1 MNIRVVA
8 VAALALALA
17 GCITNTS
24 GERVEDS
31 RVIVDN
37 GMFAA
42 HVRSL
47 GQVCRQTKSGFMEV
61 QVELQND
68 DTCDFSM
75 LYRFQWFDADGMLI
89 EESAPVCKHAFA
101 HGRDK
106 FFLRGVSESALA
118 KDFRLVVRNK

>member
-1 MNIRVVA
+1 MNIRIA
-8 VAALALALA
+8 VMSAMALVLA

-75 LYRFQWFDADGMLI
+75 LYRFQWLDADGVLI
-89 EESAPVCKHAFA
+89 EESSPVWKHAFA
-101 HGRDK
+101 HGRDR
-106 FFLRGVSESALA
+106 FFLKGVSESVLA

>member
-1 MNIRVVA
+1 MNIKIA
-8 VAALALALA
+8 VMSAMALVLA

-31 RVIVDN
+31 RVVVDN
-37 GMFAA
+37 GAFAA

-75 LYRFQWFDADGMLI
+75 LYRFQWLDADGFLI
-89 EESAPVCKHAFA
+89 GESSPVWKHAFA
-101 HGRDK
+101 HGRDRFYLK
-106 FFLRGVSESALA
+106 GVSESVLA
-118 KDFRLVVRNK
+118 KDFRLVIRNK

>member
-1 MNIRVVA
+1 MNIRILA
-8 VAALALALA
+8 VTALSLALG

-31 RVIVDN
+31 RLIVDN
-37 GMFAA
+37 DMFAA

-47 GQVCRQTKSGFMEV
+47 GQTCGSTKTGFLEA

-68 DTCDFSM
+68 DTSDFSFQ
-75 LYRFQWFDADGMLI
+75 YRFQWLDADGFLI
-89 EESAPVCKHAFA
+89 GESSPVWKHAFA

-106 FFLRGVSESALA
+106 FYLRGVSESVQA
-118 KDFRLVVRNK
+118 KDFRLVIRNK

>member
-1 MNIRVVA
+1 MNIRIA
-8 VAALALALA
+8 VMSAMALVLA

-47 GQVCRQTKSGFMEV
+47 GQVCRQTKSGFLEV

-75 LYRFQWFDADGMLI
+75 LYRFQWLDADGFLI
-89 EESAPVCKHAFA
+89 EESSPVWKHAFA

-106 FFLRGVSESALA
+106 FYLRGVSESALA
-118 KDFRLVVRNK
+118 KDFRLVIRNK

>member
-1 MNIRVVA
+1 MNIRIA
-8 VAALALALA
+8 VMSAMALVLA

-31 RVIVDN
+31 RVVGDN

-75 LYRFQWFDADGMLI
+75 LYRFQWLDADGFLI
-89 EESAPVCKHAFA
+89 GESSPVWKHAFA

-106 FFLRGVSESALA
+106 FYLRGVSESVLA

>member
-8 VAALALALA
+8 VAAVALVLT
-17 GCITNTS
+17 GCIMNTS

-47 GQVCRQTKSGFMEV
+47 GQVCRQAKSGFMEV
-61 QVELQND
+61 QVELQNE

-75 LYRFQWFDADGMLI
+75 LYRFQWLDADGMLI
-89 EESAPVCKHAFA
+89 EESAPVWKHAFA

>member
-1 MNIRVVA
+1 MNIRIA
-8 VAALALALA
+8 VMSAMALVLA

-31 RVIVDN
+31 RVVVDN

-47 GQVCRQTKSGFMEV
+47 GQVCRQTKSGFLEV

-75 LYRFQWFDADGMLI
+75 LYRFQWLDADGFLI
-89 EESAPVCKHAFA
+89 EESSPVWKHAFA

-106 FFLRGVSESALA
+106 FYLRGVSESVLA
-118 KDFRLVVRNK
+118 KDFRLVIRNK

>member
-1 MNIRVVA
+1 MNIRIVA
-8 VAALALALA
+8 VAALALVLA

-31 RVIVDN
+31 RVVVDN

-47 GQVCRQTKSGFMEV
+47 GQVCRQTKSGFLEV

-75 LYRFQWFDADGMLI
+75 LYRFQWLDADGFLI
-89 EESAPVCKHAFA
+89 GESVPVWKHAFA

-106 FFLRGVSESALA
+106 FYLKGVSESVLA

>member
-1 MNIRVVA
+1 MNIRIA
-8 VAALALALA
+8 VMSAMALVLT

-31 RVIVDN
+31 RVIIDN

-42 HVRSL
+42 HLRSL
-47 GQVCRQTKSGFMEV
+47 GQVCRQTKSGLLEV

-75 LYRFQWFDADGMLI
+75 LYRFQWLDADGILI
-89 EESAPVCKHAFA
+89 EESSPVWKCDTV

-106 FFLRGVSESALA
+106 FFLKGVSESVLA
-118 KDFRLVVRNK
+118 KDFRLVVRNY

>member
-1 MNIRVVA
+1 MNIGIA
-8 VAALALALA
+8 VMSAMALVLA

-24 GERVEDS
+24 GERIEDS
-31 RVIVDN
+31 RVVVDN

-68 DTCDFSM
+68 DTSDFSM
-75 LYRFQWFDADGMLI
+75 LYRFQWLDADGMLI
-89 EESAPVCKHAFA
+89 EESSPVWRHAFA
-101 HGRDK
+101 HGRDR
-106 FFLRGVSESALA
+106 FFLKGVSESVLA
-118 KDFRLVVRNK
+118 KDFRLVIRNK

>member
-1 MNIRVVA
+1 MNIRIVA
-8 VAALALALA
+8 LSVLALVLA

-31 RVIVDN
+31 RVVVDN
-37 GMFAA
+37 GAFAA

-75 LYRFQWFDADGMLI
+75 LYRFQWLDADGFLI
-89 EESAPVCKHAFA
+89 GESSPVWKHAFA
-101 HGRDK
+101 HGRDRFYLK
-106 FFLRGVSESALA
+106 GVSESVLA
-118 KDFRLVVRNK
+118 KVFRLVIRNT

>member
-8 VAALALALA
+8 VAAVTPVLA

-24 GERVEDS
+24 GERIEDS
-31 RVIVDN
+31 RVVVDN

-68 DTCDFSM
+68 DTSDFSM
-75 LYRFQWFDADGMLI
+75 LYRFQWLDADGMLI
-89 EESAPVCKHAFA
+89 EESSPVWRHAFA
-101 HGRDK
+101 HGRDR
-106 FFLRGVSESALA
+106 FFLKGVSESVLA

>member
-1 MNIRVVA
+1 MNIRFA
-8 VAALALALA
+8 VMSAMAFVLT

-31 RVIVDN
+31 RVVVDN

-75 LYRFQWFDADGMLI
+75 LYRFQWLDADGFLI
-89 EESAPVCKHAFA
+89 GESSPVWKPAFA
-101 HGRDK
+101 HGRDRFYLK
-106 FFLRGVSESALA
+106 GVSESVLA
-118 KDFRLVVRNK
+118 KDFRLVIRNK

>member
-1 MNIRVVA
+1 MNIRIA
-8 VAALALALA
+8 VMSAMALVLA

-31 RVIVDN
+31 RVVVDN

-75 LYRFQWFDADGMLI
+75 LYRFQWLDADGFLI
-89 EESAPVCKHAFA
+89 EESSPVWKHAFA

-106 FFLRGVSESALA
+106 FYLRGVSESVLA
-118 KDFRLVVRNK
+118 KDFRLVIRNK

>member
-1 MNIRVVA
+1 MKIRIV
-8 VAALALALA
+8 ALASLSLVLT

-61 QVELQND
+61 QVEMQND
-68 DTCDFSM
+68 DTSDFAL
-75 LYRFQWFDADGMLI
+75 LYRFQWLDADGMLI
-89 EESAPVCKHAFA
+89 EESVPVWKHAFA

-106 FFLRGVSESALA
+106 FFIRGVSESVLA

>member
-1 MNIRVVA
+1 MNIRIA
-8 VAALALALA
+8 VMSAMALVLA

-31 RVIVDN
+31 RVVVDN

-75 LYRFQWFDADGMLI
+75 LYRFQWLDADGFLI
-89 EESAPVCKHAFA
+89 EESSPVWKHAFA

-106 FFLRGVSESALA
+106 FYLKGVSESVLA

>member
-1 MNIRVVA
+1 MNIRIA
-8 VAALALALA
+8 VMSAMALVLA

-47 GQVCRQTKSGFMEV
+47 GQVCRQTKAGFMEV

-75 LYRFQWFDADGMLI
+75 LYRFQWLDADGFLI
-89 EESAPVCKHAFA
+89 GESSPVWKHAFA

-106 FFLRGVSESALA
+106 FYLRGVSESVLA
-118 KDFRLVVRNK
+118 KDFRLVIRNK

>member
-8 VAALALALA
+8 VAALALVLA

-75 LYRFQWFDADGMLI
+75 LYRFQWLDADGMLI
-89 EESAPVCKHAFA
+89 EESSPVWKHAFA

-106 FFLRGVSESALA
+106 FFLKGVSESVLA

>member
-8 VAALALALA
+8 VAAVTLVLA

-31 RVIVDN
+31 RVVVDN

-61 QVELQND
+61 QV
-68 DTCDFSM
+68 
-75 LYRFQWFDADGMLI
+75 
-89 EESAPVCKHAFA
+89 
-101 HGRDK
+101 
-106 FFLRGVSESALA
+106 
-118 KDFRLVVRNK
+118 

>member
-1 MNIRVVA
+1 MNIRIA
-8 VAALALALA
+8 VMSAMVLVLA

-31 RVIVDN
+31 RVVVDN

-75 LYRFQWFDADGMLI
+75 LYRFQWLDADGFLI
-89 EESAPVCKHAFA
+89 EESSPVWKHAFA

-106 FFLRGVSESALA
+106 FYLKGVSESVLA

>member
-1 MNIRVVA
+1 MNIRIA
-8 VAALALALA
+8 VMTAMALVLA

-31 RVIVDN
+31 RVVVDN

-75 LYRFQWFDADGMLI
+75 LYRFQWLDADGFLI
-89 EESAPVCKHAFA
+89 EESSPVWKHAFA

-106 FFLRGVSESALA
+106 FYLRGVSESALA
-118 KDFRLVVRNK
+118 KDFRLVIRNK

>member
-1 MNIRVVA
+1 MNIRIVA
-8 VAALALALA
+8 MSALALVLA

-31 RVIVDN
+31 RLVVDN

-68 DTCDFSM
+68 DTSDFGL
-75 LYRFQWFDADGMLI
+75 LYRFQWLDADGVLI
-89 EESAPVCKHAFA
+89 EESLPVWKQAFV

-106 FFLRGVSESALA
+106 FFLKGVSESVLA

>member
-1 MNIRVVA
+1 MNIRIA
-8 VAALALALA
+8 VMSAMALVLA

-31 RVIVDN
+31 RVVVDN

-47 GQVCRQTKSGFMEV
+47 GQVCRQTKAGFMEV

-75 LYRFQWFDADGMLI
+75 LYRFQWLDADGFLI
-89 EESAPVCKHAFA
+89 GESSPVWKHAFA

-106 FFLRGVSESALA
+106 FYLKGVSESVLA

>member
-8 VAALALALA
+8 VAALALVLA
-17 GCITNTS
+17 GCITNTC

-47 GQVCRQTKSGFMEV
+47 GQVCRQTKSGFREV

-75 LYRFQWFDADGMLI
+75 LYRFQWLDADGFLI
-89 EESAPVCKHAFA
+89 GESAPVWKYAFA

-106 FFLRGVSESALA
+106 FFLKGTSESVLA
-118 KDFRLVVRNK
+118 KDFRLVIRNK

>member
-1 MNIRVVA
+1 MNIGIA
-8 VAALALALA
+8 VMSAMALVLA

-24 GERVEDS
+24 GERIEDS
-31 RVIVDN
+31 RVVVDN

-75 LYRFQWFDADGMLI
+75 LYRFQWLDADGFLI
-89 EESAPVCKHAFA
+89 GESSPVWKHAFA

-106 FFLRGVSESALA
+106 FFLKGTSESVLA
-118 KDFRLVVRNK
+118 KDFRLVIRNK

>member
-1 MNIRVVA
+1 MNIRIA
-8 VAALALALA
+8 VLSAMALVLA

-31 RVIVDN
+31 RVVVDN

-75 LYRFQWFDADGMLI
+75 LYRFQWLDADGFLI
-89 EESAPVCKHAFA
+89 GESAPVWKHAFA

-106 FFLRGVSESALA
+106 FYLRGVSESVLA
-118 KDFRLVVRNK
+118 KDFRLVIRNK

>member
-1 MNIRVVA
+1 MNIRIA
-8 VAALALALA
+8 VMSAMALVLA

-31 RVIVDN
+31 RVVVDN

-75 LYRFQWFDADGMLI
+75 LYRFQWLDADGFLI
-89 EESAPVCKHAFA
+89 EESSPVWKHAFA

-106 FFLRGVSESALA
+106 FYLRGVSESVLA

>member
-1 MNIRVVA
+1 MNIRIA
-8 VAALALALA
+8 TVAALALALA

-68 DTCDFSM
+68 DTSDFAL
-75 LYRFQWFDADGMLI
+75 LYRFQWLDADGVLI
-89 EESAPVCKHAFA
+89 EESSPVWKHAFA

-106 FFLRGVSESALA
+106 FFLKGVSESVLA

>member
-1 MNIRVVA
+1 MNIRIA
-8 VAALALALA
+8 VMSALALVLA

-31 RVIVDN
+31 RVVVDN

-75 LYRFQWFDADGMLI
+75 LYRFQWLDADGFLLG
-89 EESAPVCKHAFA
+89 ESSPVWKQAFA

-106 FFLRGVSESALA
+106 FYLKGTSESVLA
-118 KDFRLVVRNK
+118 KDFRLVIRNK